1 MRGKYG
7 WILEQVAVV
16 SPPPTDLDFSAQRV
30 LTQDATPKNAVTAM
44 GVLMH

>member
-16 SPPPTDLDFSAQRV
+16 SPPDLDFSAQRV
-30 LTQDATPKNAVTAM
+30 RTQDATPKNAVSAM
-44 GVLMH
+44 GVLIH